1 MRIGRAILWTVAALA
16 CAAPAFAQETDEEE
30 PLSTAKLTVEE
41 AGRLLA
47 TGRAA
52 YEDGLYRL
60 ARRRLEELVAGAPDK
75 RRQAEGALWL
85 ARVQLASE
93 KPAEALAIL
102 DAHGGQ
108 VRAAALAANYALA
121 RAQARF
127 DLGQL
132 AGAASELD
140 GFREEFAAQEAS
152 CMEG

>member
-1 MRIGRAILWTVAALA
+1 MRKFWAIWTAAAARA

-85 ARVQLASE
+85 AGR
-93 KPAEALAIL
+93 
-102 DAHGGQ
+102 D
-108 VRAAALAANYALA
+108 
-121 RAQARF
+121 
-127 DLGQL
+127 
-132 AGAASELD
+132 
-140 GFREEFAAQEAS
+140 
-152 CMEG
+152 C